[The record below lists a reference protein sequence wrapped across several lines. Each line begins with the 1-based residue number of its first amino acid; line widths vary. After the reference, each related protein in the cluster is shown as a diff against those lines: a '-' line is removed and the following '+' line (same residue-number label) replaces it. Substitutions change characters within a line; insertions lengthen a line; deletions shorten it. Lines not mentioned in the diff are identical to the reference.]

1 MIIFSST
8 NSYVVSGPKP
18 FVTIKQYTYFVGKK
32 EKEKKNI
39 VLRRALFDE
48 ITGTLE
54 KNLKIFVI
62 NN

>member
-18 FVTIKQYTYFVGKK
+18 FVTIKEYKYFVGKK

-39 VLRRALFDE
+39 VLRCALFDE

-54 KNLKIFVI
+54 KT
-62 NN
+62 